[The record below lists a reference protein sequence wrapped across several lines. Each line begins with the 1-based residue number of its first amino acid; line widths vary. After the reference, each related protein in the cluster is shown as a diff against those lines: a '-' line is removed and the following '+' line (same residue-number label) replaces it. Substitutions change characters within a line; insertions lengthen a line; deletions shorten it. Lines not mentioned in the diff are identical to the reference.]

1 MVTAKQAQ
9 KNLKLFRLYQ
19 LKQLYGT
26 KYVII
31 DKIFKR
37 GSGIEHSLKSTYEF
51 VVENMV
57 ENMVEKELIPHIR
70 KINAN
75 TWQIRL
81 ERI

>member
-1 MVTAKQAQ
+1 MISTKEAQ

-57 ENMVEKELIPHIR
+57 EKELIPHIR